1 MKLTPALKFIFA
13 SVVLATMLA
22 CNASQIPQL
31 TPLVVLPTDLPQP
44 TPAASSS
51 SQNNS
56 QPYDAAAVPSDDI
69 DAALTSA
76 KNDGKLVLLD
86 FGANW
91 CPDCLVLSQ
100 LFDDPLV
107 QPYLRDHFHVV
118 HIDVGYWDRNLDT
131 ANKYGNPIEKG
142 IPAVVILTSDEK
154 TIATT
159 KDGSLAN
166 ASTATAQEIL
176 DDLKAWVAKKP

>member
-1 MKLTPALKFIFA
+1 MKFTSALKVIFA
-13 SVVLATMLA
+13 IVALATMLA
-22 CNASQIPQL
+22 CNASQILQL
-31 TPLVVLPTDLPQP
+31 TPQADPPTDPPQS
-44 TPAASSS
+44 TPATSSS
-51 SQNNS
+51 SQENRE
-56 QPYDAAAVPSDDI
+56 PYDAAAAPQDDI

-76 KNDGKLVLLD
+76 KNDGKLILLD

-91 CPDCLVLSQ
+91 CNDCLALSK

-107 QPYLRDHFHVV
+107 QPYLQDHFHLV
-118 HIDVGYWDRNLDT
+118 HIDVGYWDKNLDT
-131 ANKYGNPIEKG
+131 SNKYGNPIEKG

>member
-1 MKLTPALKFIFA
+1 MKFSPALKIVFA
-13 SVVLATMLA
+13 IVVLATMLA
-22 CNASQIPQL
+22 CNASQILQV
-31 TPLVVLPTDLPQP
+31 TPLIPQTNSSQP
-44 TPAASSS
+44 TQVSTSS
-51 SQNNS
+51 SQSNS
-56 QPYDAAAVPSDDI
+56 QPYDAAAVPQDDI

-76 KNDGKLVLLD
+76 KTDGKLVLLD

-107 QPYLRDHFHVV
+107 QPYLQEHFHLV
-118 HIDVGYWDRNLDT
+118 HIDVGYWDKNLDT

-166 ASTATAQEIL
+166 ARTATAQEIL
-176 DDLKAWVAKKP
+176 DDLKTWVAKKP